1 MSISIEELTNAAKDV
16 DNYWAEK
23 MPMMAMEEMG
33 ELIQALSKKERNP
46 SLPTDDIEDEI
57 RDVSICIGA
66 LMQHYGIDHQI
77 VEQKIAAKLGVVYAG
92 TYEEKSF
99 EEIREEFNQNL
110 IERKGD

>member
-33 ELIQALSKKERNP
+33 ELIQALSKKERDP

-66 LMQHYGIDHQI
+66 LMQHYGIDHWI
-77 VEQKIAAKLGVVYAG
+77 VEQKIAAKLGVVYSGNYEKKDYEDIKEDIHQILAG
-92 TYEEKSF
+92 NY
-99 EEIREEFNQNL
+99 
-110 IERKGD
+110 